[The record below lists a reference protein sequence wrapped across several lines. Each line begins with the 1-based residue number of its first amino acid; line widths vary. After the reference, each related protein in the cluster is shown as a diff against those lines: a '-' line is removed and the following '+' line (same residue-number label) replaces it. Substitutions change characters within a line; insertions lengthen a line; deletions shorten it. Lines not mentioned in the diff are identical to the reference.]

1 MTDLPASATPLKVT
15 TSFQCSPQMKRRLEE
30 GAAREGV
37 SQQQIIQR
45 ALVAYFERL
54 DRRAWGTEDGDA
66 SYDPARYYTF
76 GSDSKGHSVEL
87 RVTIPKPLR
96 GELQRLIESGAIP
109 EYHTAQ
115 HVARDAIYHRVKILA
130 RMLDDGRLERAV
142 DLAILLSEEQALQA
156 REDEARLFIDTV
168 RDNLVMLAAKGRE
181 TGDYARLNDYLE
193 TRSGKT
199 EVVPEGYR
207 SEYETMLKD
216 YRRQIR
222 EAKRAKKQH
231 DE

>member
-1 MTDLPASATPLKVT
+1 
-15 TSFQCSPQMKRRLEE
+15 MKHRLEE

-45 ALVAYFERL
+45 ALVTYFERL

-66 SYDPARYYTF
+66 AYDPTRYYTF

-115 HVARDAIYHRVKILA
+115 HVARDAIYHRVKMLS
-130 RMLDDGRLERAV
+130 RMLDDGQLERAV
-142 DLAILLSEEQALQA
+142 DLAILLSEEEALQA
-156 REDEARLFIDTV
+156 RESEARLFIDTV
-168 RDNLVMLAAKGRE
+168 RDNLQMLTARGKE
-181 TGDYARLNDYLE
+181 HGDYGRLAEYLE

-199 EVVPEGYR
+199 EIVPEGYR
-207 SEYETMLKD
+207 AEYETMLKD
-216 YRRQIR
+216 YRRIVR
-222 EAKRAKKQH
+222 ESRRKKI
-231 DE
+231 EPEG

>member
-1 MTDLPASATPLKVT
+1 MADPSASPTPLKVT
-15 TSFQCSPQMKRRLEE
+15 TSFQCSPQMKHRLEE

-45 ALVAYFERL
+45 ALVTYFERL

-66 SYDPARYYTF
+66 AYDPTRYYTF

-115 HVARDAIYHRVKILA
+115 HVARDAIYHRVKMLS
-130 RMLDDGRLERAV
+130 RMLDDGQLERAV
-142 DLAILLSEEQALQA
+142 DLAILLSEEEALQA
-156 REDEARLFIDTV
+156 RESEARLFIDTV
-168 RDNLVMLAAKGRE
+168 RDNLQMLTARGKE
-181 TGDYARLNDYLE
+181 HGDYGRLAEYLE

-199 EVVPEGYR
+199 EIVPEGYR
-207 SEYETMLKD
+207 AEYETMLKD
-216 YRRQIR
+216 YRRIVR
-222 EAKRAKKQH
+222 ESRRKKI
-231 DE
+231 EPEG